1 MAALLPEI
9 RIGGLDVDQ
18 VPLELASDGVLRYI
32 WQGKF
37 GQMLIE
43 VREGVAYVDGKRVTS
58 AAELRS
64 VEIDDAAGGR
74 GPRRP

>member
-9 RIGGLDVDQ
+9 RIGGSDVDQ

-32 WQGKF
+32 WHGKF

-43 VREGVAYVDGKRVTS
+43 VRAGVAYVDGKRVTS
-58 AAELRS
+58 AAELKS
-64 VEIDDAAGGR
+64 LEIEDAVGGASA
-74 GPRRP
+74 